1 MVETAQPGEVKKVV
15 LAYSGGLDTSV
26 ILKWLQETYRCEVVT
41 FTADLGQ
48 GEELEPARK
57 KAEMF
62 GVREIY
68 IDDLREE
75 FVRDFVFPMF
85 RANALYEGQ
94 YLLGTSIARPL
105 IAKRQIEIARETG
118 ADAVAHG
125 ATGKGNDQVRFELSY
140 YALQPDIKVI
150 APWRVWDLTSRT
162 RLLDYAER
170 NQIPIA
176 KDKRG
181 EAPFSVDA
189 NLLHISA
196 EGKVLEDPWSEPEEY
211 VYSRTVAP
219 ENAPDKPQYV
229 EIDFVRGD
237 PVAVDGRAL
246 PPAALLTQLNELG
259 GKHGI
264 GRLDLVENRFVGMKS
279 RGVYET
285 PGGTILQAA
294 HRGIESLCL
303 DRGAMHLKDELM
315 PRYAE
320 LIYNGFWFSPERE
333 MLQALIDKS
342 QDKVEGR
349 VRLKLYKGLVRVV
362 GRQSPYSLY
371 SQAHVTFEEDAV
383 YDQRDAEGFI
393 KLNALRLRLAA
404 RRDRG

>member
-1 MVETAQPGEVKKVV
+1 MSSDIKKVV

-26 ILKWLQETYRCEVVT
+26 ILRWLQETYHCEVVT
-41 FTADLGQ
+41 FTADIGQ
-48 GEELEPARK
+48 GEELAPARK
-57 KAEMF
+57 KAEQM
-62 GVREIY
+62 GVKEIFV
-68 IDDLREE
+68 DDLRDE

-105 IAKRQIEIARETG
+105 IAKRQIEIAIAVG

-140 YALQPDIKVI
+140 YALKPDIKVI
-150 APWRVWDLTSRT
+150 APWREWELNSRT
-162 RLLDYAER
+162 KLIEYAEKH
-170 NQIPIA
+170 QIPIA

-181 EAPFSVDA
+181 DAPFSTDA

-196 EGKVLEDPWSEPEEY
+196 EGKMLEDPWVEPEEL

-219 ENAPDKPQYV
+219 EQAPDQPQYV
-229 EIDFVRGD
+229 EIEFARGD
-237 PVAVDGRAL
+237 AVAVDGVKLA
-246 PPAALLTQLNELG
+246 PAPLLAKLNEIA
-259 GKHGI
+259 GKHGV

-285 PGGTILQAA
+285 PGGTVLHEA
-294 HRGIESLCL
+294 HRGIESLTL
-303 DRGAMHLKDELM
+303 DRGAAHLKDEIM

-320 LIYNGFWFSPERE
+320 LIYNGFWFAPERE

-342 QDKVEGR
+342 QENVEGT
-349 VRLKLYKGLVRVV
+349 VRMKLYKGLARVV
-362 GRQSPYSLY
+362 GRKSPKSLY
-371 SQAHVTFEEDAV
+371 SLAHVTFEADQV
-383 YDQRDAEGFI
+383 YNQRDAEGFI
-393 KLNALRLRLAA
+393 KLNALRLRLAK
-404 RRDRG
+404 RLRK